1 WNAGNFFALGGS
13 ASSGASLTIE
23 DGGLLTANTAA
34 IGRGGPGAAT
44 ITGAQSELRA
54 IGTLSVGSFFNG
66 HKGDGTLTVENGGLV
81 TADTLLIAND
91 GADTGVFHL
100 NGTTAARG
108 IAAVGS
114 L

>member
-1 WNAGNFFALGGS
+1 
-13 ASSGASLTIE
+13 
-23 DGGLLTANTAA
+23 
-34 IGRGGPGAAT
+34 GPGAAT

-114 L
+114 LRKGDGDAFVRFDGGVLRATQDTTTFIDGFD